1 MAAWIFWISAAFVV
15 YPFAG
20 YPLALLLL
28 RLLFARPIQP
38 GEIEPRVSLL
48 IPAYNEAAVIEAK
61 IENAL
66 ALDYPPEKLEI
77 AIASDGSKDSTVALA
92 RAAAERHHA
101 SHRVRIFDYP
111 ANRGKI
117 VALNDTLP
125 QLTGEIVVLTDA
137 ASILA
142 PNAVRRLVSN
152 FAGPR
157 VGAAGGIYRIRGEE
171 SSLTGAQEKLYWYY
185 ESFLK
190 RSEAALDA
198 TLGAHGSMYA
208 IRKDLYPFPPPGTIN
223 DDWVIPVRIA
233 QRGYRVAYD
242 PSAVAYEE
250 AHEMSGFGRHV
261 RIMAG
266 NVQQMRELAGFL
278 WPPRPLCAFFF
289 LSHKG
294 LRLIAPF
301 AMLATLGL
309 NFLLLNAPLYRLLLA
324 AQLAFYALAALG
336 GIWKLHPKLLR
347 LPFYFCRVNAAAFF
361 GVYHALTGR
370 RRMSWS

>member
-28 RLLFARPIQP
+28 RLLFARPIHRGP
-38 GEIEPRVSLL
+38 IEPAVSLL

-66 ALDYPPEKLEI
+66 SLDYPPEKLEI
-77 AIASDGSKDSTVALA
+77 ALASDGSTDSTVPLA
-92 RAAAERHHA
+92 RARAERLSA
-101 SHRVRIFDYP
+101 SHRLRIFDYP

-117 VALNDTLP
+117 VALNETVP
-125 QLTGEIVVLTDA
+125 QLTGEILVLTDA
-137 ASILA
+137 ASLLA
-142 PNAVRRLVSN
+142 PNAIRRLVSN
-152 FAGPR
+152 FADPS
-157 VGAAGGIYRIRGEE
+157 VGAAGGIYRIRGED
-171 SSLTGAQEKLYWYY
+171 SSLTGAQEKFYWYY

-190 RSEAALDA
+190 SSEALLDS

-208 IRKDLYPFPPPGTIN
+208 IRRQLYPFPAPGTIN

-233 QRGYRVAYD
+233 QRGRRVAYD
-242 PSAVAYEE
+242 PSAVAFEE

-266 NVQQMRELAGFL
+266 NVQQMKELLGFL
-278 WPPRPLCAFFF
+278 WPPRPLCVFFF

-301 AMLATLGL
+301 AMLA
-309 NFLLLNAPLYRLLLA
+309 ALLA
-324 AQLAFYALAALG
+324 NLVLLDRPFYRFLIAGQLSFYALACLG
-336 GIWKLHPKLLR
+336 SFWKLRPKLLR

-361 GVYHALTGR
+361 GLYHALTGR

>member
-1 MAAWIFWISAAFVV
+1 VAAWIFWISAALVA

-20 YPLALLLL
+20 YPLALFLL
-28 RLLFARPIQP
+28 RLLFRHEIQR
-38 GEIEPRVSLL
+38 GDIEPPVSLL

-66 ALDYPPEKLEI
+66 SLDYPPEKLEI

-92 RAAAERHHA
+92 RACAERLA
-101 SHRVRIFDYP
+101 AGDRIRIFDYP
-111 ANRGKI
+111 VNRGKI
-117 VALNDTLP
+117 VALNDTVP
-125 QLTGEIVVLTDA
+125 QLRGELIVFSDTSA
-137 ASILA
+137 IFA
-142 PNAVRRLVSN
+142 PQALRRLVSN
-152 FAGPR
+152 FADPK
-157 VGAAGGIYRIRGEE
+157 VGAAGGVYRIRSED
-171 SSLTGAQEKLYWYY
+171 SSPTGAQERFYWLY

-190 RSEAALDA
+190 RAEASLGS
-198 TLGAHGSMYA
+198 TLGAHGQIYA
-208 IRKDLYPFPPPGTIN
+208 VRKHLYPFPPPGTIN

-233 QRGYRVAYD
+233 QRGCRVAYD

-266 NVQQMRELAGFL
+266 NVQQMKELRGFL
-278 WPPRPLCAFFF
+278 RPPRPLCVFFF

-294 LRLIAPF
+294 LRLVAPF
-301 AMLATLGL
+301 AMLAALAA
-309 NFLLLNAPLYRLLLA
+309 NFLLVSEPLYRVLLA

-336 GIWKLHPKLLR
+336 GIWKLQPKPLR

-361 GVYHALTGR
+361 GVFHALTGR